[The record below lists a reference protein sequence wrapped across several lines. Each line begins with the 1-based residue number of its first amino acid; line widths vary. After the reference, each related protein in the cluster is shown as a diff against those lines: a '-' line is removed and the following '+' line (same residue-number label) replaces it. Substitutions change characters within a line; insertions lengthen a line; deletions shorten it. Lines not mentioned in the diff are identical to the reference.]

1 MTQVYVPTA
10 VYKPV
15 DSDWLPRGPRNV
27 RITGD
32 GDGVQFSLT
41 IKEKEVHGYTMEKL
55 QENALKLIN
64 DLREDGHQIDAH
76 RVETQMMY
84 RVVSI

>member
-1 MTQVYVPTA
+1 MNKVYVTTA
-10 VYKPV
+10 AYKPV
-15 DSDWLPRGPRNV
+15 DSGWLPRGPRNV

-64 DLREDGHQIDAH
+64 DLREDGHQIDANL
-76 RVETQMMY
+76 VETQMMY